1 MIDAE
6 VRRFVEQSIKDY
18 DSGVSKTSGTSGN
31 SSADSQFISLSNDI
45 KELRAD
51 LQAQIDS
58 LDVRVTALENP

>member
-1 MIDAE
+1 MSWAIFLLNRE
-6 VRRFVEQSIKDY
+6 TLST
-18 DSGVSKTSGTSGN
+18 SGVSKTSGTSGN